1 MISPSHR
8 TQRALAAAL
17 GVLGVALLAFMITVE
32 DEPGAL
38 PLFLILVAAV
48 WAIGLRVR
56 RGKE

>member
-1 MISPSHR
+1 MR
-8 TQRALAAAL
+8 RLTWRVQRALAAGL
-17 GVLGVALLAFMITVE
+17 GVLGVSLLIFMITVE